1 MSSTSSNTPQTPA
14 VKARRRHCNLSP
26 SEIQI
31 ARDFVGIGDEDDSSD
46 HEDRLLLVPPSSGR
60 FTNSPAPSPDSF
72 RLTFTDASYAFP
84 HPPIPTPTSLK
95 SRHIESF
102 YGSSKSPE
110 SSPASS
116 EQPLTPSSSDDEFF
130 GLPSPKFNP
139 RRAAIQPLVIRKH
152 ASLSSSPV
160 FEPAFLAASKPTAS
174 AQPTFSPFTSE
185 ESSSDSE
192 SDAESDSEW
201 YHNELSKVLTVQAR
215 TPTPAATEK
224 ARPDSIFISP
234 PNKRFSRM
242 LHPTDAPFSPRR
254 QSYRIPNYPPPPVPT
269 SSRNRPISPLV
280 PMSPTSPYSSRFSVS
295 SRSPIRPPPRSSVP
309 ADFEFDNEDDTS
321 SFSFTLYQREE
332 EDASVKSLY
341 SQPSFVTSASPLD
354 EVEFD
359 LDMEY
364 PMMLP
369 LSIPGTPVDLES
381 DIASGL
387 EELRSIRSPLA
398 CPSPLPSVPEESQET
413 ASCISDFSFSPSI
426 KAQPDPW
433 TPSRMSFDSFY
444 VYTPPMSP
452 VQPSS
457 SPVPASPA
465 APARFTIED
474 EERVLKSKWS
484 SSTLGSIRE
493 EHEKRISSR
502 LRLFSPSKKHQR
514 SSSKVKVPQ
523 TPLSPMSFLTSS
535 PSKKAQQQKQSP
547 VTTPTPSPKKH
558 SRQRSNDSAVAAY
571 GQSGVGVRRRG
582 SCTTVSDAG
591 SEDSAMSSS
600 SSGLR
605 RKPIPVELFM
615 RR

>member
-1 MSSTSSNTPQTPA
+1 MPSTSCNTPQTPA
-14 VKARRRHCNLSP
+14 LKARRRRCNLSP

-31 ARDFVGIGDEDDSSD
+31 ARDFVGIGDDDDTSD
-46 HEDRLLLVPPSSGR
+46 REDRLLLVPPSSGR
-60 FTNSPAPSPDSF
+60 FAKGSSPVPSPDSF
-72 RLTFTDASYAFP
+72 RLTFTDASYNFP
-84 HPPIPTPTSLK
+84 HPPIPTPTSLT

-110 SSPASS
+110 TSPCSS

-152 ASLSSSPV
+152 TSLSSSPV
-160 FEPAFLAASKPTAS
+160 TEPDFLVPTKPTDS
-174 AQPTFSPFTSE
+174 AQPALSPFTSE

-215 TPTPAATEK
+215 TPAPAATEK

-234 PNKRFSRM
+234 PTKRFSRA
-242 LHPTDAPFSPRR
+242 LHPTDSPFSPRR
-254 QSYRIPNYPPPPVPT
+254 QSYRIPNYPPPPVPS
-269 SSRNRPISPLV
+269 SSRHRPISPLV

-295 SRSPIRPPPRSSVP
+295 SRSPIRPPPRSSIP
-309 ADFEFDNEDDTS
+309 ADFEFDHEDDAS
-321 SFSFTLYQREE
+321 SFSFALYQYEE
-332 EDASVKSLY
+332 EDASLKSLY
-341 SQPSFVTSASPLD
+341 SQPSFVTSPSPLD

-381 DIASGL
+381 DFATGL
-387 EELRSIRSPLA
+387 EEL
-398 CPSPLPSVPEESQET
+398 
-413 ASCISDFSFSPSI
+413 SFS
-426 KAQPDPW
+426 
-433 TPSRMSFDSFY
+433 SFY

-452 VQPSS
+452 TNPS
-457 SPVPASPA
+457 PAPA
-465 APARFTIED
+465 APAAPVRFTIED

-502 LRLFSPSKKHQR
+502 LRLFSPSKKHSR
-514 SSSKVKVPQ
+514 SSSKTGVKVPQ

-535 PSKKAQQQKQSP
+535 PSKKAQPKP
-547 VTTPTPSPKKH
+547 VVTTPTPSPKKH
-558 SRQRSNDSAVAAY
+558 SRQRSNDALAAY
-571 GQSGVGVRRRG
+571 GQSGVGVKRRG

-591 SEDSAMSSS
+591 SDDSALSSS

-615 RR
+615 RK

>member
-1 MSSTSSNTPQTPA
+1 MASTSCNTPQTPA
-14 VKARRRHCNLSP
+14 LKARRRRCNLSP

-31 ARDFVGIGDEDDSSD
+31 ARDFVGIGDDDDSSD
-46 HEDRLLLVPPSSGR
+46 REDRLLLVPPSSGR
-60 FTNSPAPSPDSF
+60 FAKGSSPVPSPDSF
-72 RLTFTDASYAFP
+72 RLTFTDASYNFP
-84 HPPIPTPTSLK
+84 HPPIPTPTSLT
-95 SRHIESF
+95 SRNIESF

-110 SSPASS
+110 TSPCSS

-160 FEPAFLAASKPTAS
+160 SEPDFLVPTKPTDS
-174 AQPTFSPFTSE
+174 AQPALSPFTSE

-215 TPTPAATEK
+215 TPAPAATEK

-234 PNKRFSRM
+234 PTKRFSRA
-242 LHPTDAPFSPRR
+242 LHPTDSPFSPRR
-254 QSYRIPNYPPPPVPT
+254 QSYRIPNYPPPPVPS
-269 SSRNRPISPLV
+269 SSRQRPISPLV

-309 ADFEFDNEDDTS
+309 ADFEFDHEDDAS
-321 SFSFTLYQREE
+321 SFSFALYQYEE
-332 EDASVKSLY
+332 EDASLKSLY
-341 SQPSFVTSASPLD
+341 SQPSFVTSPSPLD

-369 LSIPGTPVDLES
+369 VSIPGTPVDLES
-381 DIASGL
+381 DFATGL
-387 EELRSIRSPLA
+387 EELRSRSA
-398 CPSPLPSVPEESQET
+398 VSCPSPLPSVPEDPQEI
-413 ASCISDFSFSPSI
+413 ASISEFSFSPSI
-426 KAQPDPW
+426 KAPEPW
-433 TPSRMSFDSFY
+433 SPSRDSFSSFY

-452 VQPSS
+452 TNPS
-457 SPVPASPA
+457 PAPA
-465 APARFTIED
+465 APAAPVRFTIED

-502 LRLFSPSKKHQR
+502 LRLFSPSKKHSR
-514 SSSKVKVPQ
+514 SSSKTGVKVPQ

-535 PSKKAQQQKQSP
+535 PSKKAQPKP
-547 VTTPTPSPKKH
+547 VVTTPTPSPKKH
-558 SRQRSNDSAVAAY
+558 SRQRSNDALAAY
-571 GQSGVGVRRRG
+571 GQSGVGVKRRG

-591 SEDSAMSSS
+591 SDDSALSSS

-615 RR
+615 RK